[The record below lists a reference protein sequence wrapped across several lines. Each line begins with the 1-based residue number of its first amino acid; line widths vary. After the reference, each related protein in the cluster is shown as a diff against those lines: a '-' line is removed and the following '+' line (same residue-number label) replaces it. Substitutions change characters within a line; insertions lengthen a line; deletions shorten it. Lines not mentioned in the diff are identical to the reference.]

1 MLAEYK
7 SRKFIPVE
15 TVLVFQPFW
24 FHPLDTY
31 VYPIYNRE
39 SRKHLLIPDICF
51 HERWV
56 WEESCPLPFQ
66 PNRDIGIRFLKEEES
81 YRFVSRFHIST
92 NIIFYEYYD
101 CNLFKNIYK
110 NTDDIYLINLLL
122 NFWILSLWK
131 FFPSPYRFNF
141 HFEKSFFQKLLEL
154 LELPI
159 DEK

>member
-1 MLAEYK
+1 M
-7 SRKFIPVE
+7 IV
-15 TVLVFQPFW
+15 
-24 FHPLDTY
+24 
-31 VYPIYNRE
+31 
-39 SRKHLLIPDICF
+39 
-51 HERWV
+51 
-56 WEESCPLPFQ
+56 
-66 PNRDIGIRFLKEEES
+66 
-81 YRFVSRFHIST
+81 
-92 NIIFYEYYD
+92 IFS
-101 CNLFKNIYK
+101 NIYK